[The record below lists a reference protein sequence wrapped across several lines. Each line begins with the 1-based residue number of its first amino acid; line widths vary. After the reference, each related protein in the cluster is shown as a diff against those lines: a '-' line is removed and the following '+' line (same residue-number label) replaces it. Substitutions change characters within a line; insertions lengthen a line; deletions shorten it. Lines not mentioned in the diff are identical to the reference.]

1 MNENKPAAVA
11 EWAQDDP
18 HAYWQAAD
26 AHERANGRLYSE
38 VQFALPRELDASGR
52 RELAG
57 AFAERVCAVERLP
70 YTLALHRGGVD
81 GENPH
86 AHLMF
91 SERGNDGI
99 ARTAE
104 QWFKRYNAKEPEQ
117 GGARK
122 SRAAKAG
129 DWLATT
135 RQTWEQTAKS
145 GARAGR
151 P

>member
-57 AFAERVCAVERLP
+57 AFAERVCAGERLP
-70 YTLALHRGGVD
+70 GPVRLRRSVASASEILRRSCHEKPLRTMSDDTLA
-81 GENPH
+81 P
-86 AHLMF
+86 
-91 SERGNDGI
+91 
-99 ARTAE
+99 
-104 QWFKRYNAKEPEQ
+104 
-117 GGARK
+117 
-122 SRAAKAG
+122 
-129 DWLATT
+129 
-135 RQTWEQTAKS
+135 
-145 GARAGR
+145 GR
-151 P
+151 PEDHWPDRRRASRHTEASAFVTFNTSTQTLTKMARSVAQRFSHS